1 MSEDMTKTLV
11 ELIDELAKLR
21 AQRNVLIRLLEQDD
35 FHSIDKNIIRRVF
48 DEEVKDDI

>member
-1 MSEDMTKTLV
+1 MNDEMMKTVV

-21 AQRNVLIRLLEQDD
+21 AQKNVLIRLLDQDD

-48 DEEVKDDI
+48 DEEVKE